1 MMAPLIIVEFFEVMQ
16 FSPQV
21 PGAPERY
28 MVEKLS
34 PDRANESFHERV
46 RKRYMGHSLNFGDLE
61 IPEIGLPPMET
72 EQRIIVTADES
83 RRT

>member
-1 MMAPLIIVEFFEVMQ
+1 MMAALMIVEFFEVMQ

-21 PGAPERY
+21 PGSPERF
-28 MVEKLS
+28 MVEIFS
-34 PDRANESFHERV
+34 PDSANESFHERV

-61 IPEIGLPPMET
+61 YPEIGLPPMET
-72 EQRIIVTADES
+72 EQRIIVTADVS